1 MYESYYKLTEEPFR
15 LSPNSRFRYKHSTYK
30 KAYAYMEYALH
41 RSEGFV
47 MITGQPGTGK
57 TTLINDLTSNLSNG
71 KALFA
76 NLASTQLEGDDLL
89 RMVATNFGLAQ
100 TCDYKS
106 TLLHQLETFF
116 RKSHASGRR
125 PLLIIDEAQ
134 GLSRTA
140 LEELRLLT
148 NLQQHNQPLLQI
160 FLVGQDELRDIV
172 MSPELEQLHQRIVAA
187 CHMEPLTALDTRRY
201 IEHRLIQVGWHNDP
215 QISDEIYPLIHR
227 FSLGIPRWINLIC
240 SRLLLHGMVEEK
252 HHLDREDVNSVLR
265 GLVEEQLL
273 PARFY
278 AGEGGLLD
286 DIGLPEPEAEP
297 LAAGRAAHTEVP
309 DAEEEPG
316 TQGAPAEDTDE
327 LREGDL
333 TSDDGSSTPEPTTRL
348 HAVHAAAAPAPS
360 EESTEQHAASSND
373 ESLARQSAPR
383 SDGSRFTPVKSEA
396 VLLFTQLQP
405 QLANQPF
412 GTQLGIFLDFLD
424 GRTIEG
430 MTLNLQESARHEL
443 SQIGLL
449 AWFRGKHGELH
460 GQDLR
465 EDILEIMAL
474 VSWLK
479 EQQPELSNEQLETI
493 GLLFKFMQSDKA
505 A

>member
-15 LSPNSRFRYKHSTYK
+15 LSPNSRFRYKHATYK

-116 RKSHASGRR
+116 RKSQASGRR

-187 CHMEPLTALDTRRY
+187 CHMEPLTAQDTRRY
-201 IEHRLIQVGWHNDP
+201 IEHRLIQVGWRNDP

-252 HHLDREDVNSVLR
+252 HHLDREDINDVLR

-286 DIGLPEPEAEP
+286 DIGLPQQEP
-297 LAAGRAAHTEVP
+297 LAVGRTPDTQASAVADDPRTPRVP
-309 DAEEEPG
+309 V
-316 TQGAPAEDTDE
+316 EDTSE
-327 LREGDL
+327 SPEGDL
-333 TSDDGSSTPEPTTRL
+333 APGAESAPSEPATHLHAVQAAPSSTP
-348 HAVHAAAAPAPS
+348 S
-360 EESTEQHAASSND
+360 DESTEEDTGSS
-373 ESLARQSAPR
+373 SGSFVAREPTSQSDR
-383 SDGSRFTPVKSEA
+383 SPFTPVKSEA

-412 GTQLGIFLDFLD
+412 DSQLDIFLDFLD

-430 MTLNLQESARHEL
+430 TTLNLEESARREL
-443 SQIGLL
+443 SKMGLL
-449 AWFRGKHGELH
+449 TWFRSRHGDLH

-465 EDILEIMAL
+465 EDIVEIMAL

-479 EQQPELSNEQLETI
+479 EQQPGLSNEQLETV

>member
-1 MYESYYKLTEEPFR
+1 MYESFYNLTEEPFR
-15 LSPNSRFRYKHSTYK
+15 LSPNSRFCYKHGTYK

-41 RSEGFV
+41 RGEGFV

-71 KALFA
+71 RALFA

-89 RMVATNFGLAQ
+89 RMVATNFGLEQAF
-100 TCDYKS
+100 DYKS

-116 RKSHASGRR
+116 RQSHAAGRR

-134 GLSRTA
+134 GLSRSA

-160 FLVGQDELRDIV
+160 FLVGQDELRNIV

-187 CHMEPLTALDTRRY
+187 CHMEPLTAEDTQRY
-201 IEHRLIQVGWHNDP
+201 IEHRLRQVGWREDP
-215 QISDEIYPLIHR
+215 RIDGEVFPLIHR
-227 FSLGIPRWINLIC
+227 FSMGIPRWINLIC
-240 SRLLLHGMVEEK
+240 SRLLLHGMVE
-252 HHLDREDVNSVLR
+252 DRHYLGRNDINTVLR

-278 AGEGGLLD
+278 AGEAGLLE
-286 DIGLPEPEAEP
+286 DIGMPQPEALSLDGGAAFSTTETTAAPPPTAPSPSAAANEP
-297 LAAGRAAHTEVP
+297 A
-309 DAEEEPG
+309 
-316 TQGAPAEDTDE
+316 
-327 LREGDL
+327 
-333 TSDDGSSTPEPTTRL
+333 PTTEASKPTSGSPESPL
-348 HAVHAAAAPAPS
+348 HAVDTDTAPRPQADDAPQGREDHDTPSSRAPS
-360 EESTEQHAASSND
+360 QPH
-373 ESLARQSAPR
+373 
-383 SDGSRFTPVKSEA
+383 SRFSPVKSEA

-405 QLANQPF
+405 QLADQP
-412 GTQLGIFLDFLD
+412 GDTQLGIFLDFLD

-430 MTLNLQESARHEL
+430 TTIELDESAREAL
-443 SQIGLL
+443 GETGLID
-449 AWFRGKHGELH
+449 WFRARHGEAH
-460 GQDLR
+460 GQGLR

-479 EQQPELSNEQLETI
+479 EQQPELTNDQLETI
-493 GLLFKFMQSDKA
+493 GLLFKFMRQDKA